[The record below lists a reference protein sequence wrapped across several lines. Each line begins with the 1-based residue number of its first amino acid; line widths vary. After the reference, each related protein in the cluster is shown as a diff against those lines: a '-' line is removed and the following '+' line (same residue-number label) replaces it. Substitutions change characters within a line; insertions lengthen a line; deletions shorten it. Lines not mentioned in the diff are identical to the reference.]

1 MVEKEM
7 ATDRP
12 TQNPS
17 VADYAKES
25 LAYLQETRD
34 VLATIHGN
42 ITSNRAGNEEEVQV
56 TCLLD
61 NMAEI
66 KETAMQIREI
76 ARNINMA
83 LFNE

>member
-1 MVEKEM
+1 MAEMGMV
-7 ATDRP
+7 TDRP

-17 VADYAKES
+17 IADYAKES
-25 LAYLQETRD
+25 LAYLKETRD

-42 ITSNRAGNEEEVQV
+42 ITSNRAVNEEDGQV

-66 KETAMQIREI
+66 KETAMLLREI
-76 ARNINMA
+76 ARMINME